1 LFTDGDW
8 VESKDQDQDGEV
20 RLIQL
25 ADVGV
30 SEFRDHSNRRLT
42 SAKAEEL
49 RCTYL
54 EPGDVLIA
62 RMPKPLGRACIFPPD
77 QGPSVTVVDVAVL
90 RPGKEGVDSRWLMW
104 AINSPQSGRRIE
116 QHSSGTTRQRISKKN
131 LATIPIG
138 VPPIS
143 EQRRIVEAIE
153 GYFIWLDSAEAAIQT
168 GLRRC
173 TRLKA
178 SVLNGAISVEWPN
191 APLGEYLLSLRN
203 GVFVSRPAA
212 EPPGFPILR
221 ISAVRPM
228 VLDMKDVRYAPG
240 GTPKVD
246 SNCVEEGNLLFTR
259 YSGNPDYVGACAV
272 VPKTTEAIAYPDKLI
287 RAVVDETRM
296 DPRYIAIAMT
306 ARLGR
311 QQVESRLK
319 TTAGQVG
326 IAGSQLKTV
335 RLPVPPMAEQVRI
348 VKYVETA
355 LAEVDRIRDALEQTL
370 ARVTALRRS
379 ILQKAVSGDL
389 VSQESEDEPAALL
402 LQRIQTDRTVST
414 GSKSRRMKVTA

>member
-1 LFTDGDW
+1 
-8 VESKDQDQDGEV
+8 
-20 RLIQL
+20 
-25 ADVGV
+25 
-30 SEFRDHSNRRLT
+30 
-42 SAKAEEL
+42 
-49 RCTYL
+49 
-54 EPGDVLIA
+54 
-62 RMPKPLGRACIFPPD
+62 
-77 QGPSVTVVDVAVL
+77 
-90 RPGKEGVDSRWLMW
+90 
-104 AINSPQSGRRIE
+104 
-116 QHSSGTTRQRISKKN
+116 
-131 LATIPIG
+131 
-138 VPPIS
+138 
-143 EQRRIVEAIE
+143 
-153 GYFIWLDSAEAAIQT
+153 
-168 GLRRC
+168 
-173 TRLKA
+173 
-178 SVLNGAISVEWPN
+178 
-191 APLGEYLLSLRN
+191 
-203 GVFVSRPAA
+203 
-212 EPPGFPILR
+212 
-221 ISAVRPM
+221 
-228 VLDMKDVRYAPG
+228 
-240 GTPKVD
+240 VD
-246 SNCVEEGNLLFTR
+246 SNCVEEGNQLFTR